1 MKLERVLFSI
11 VASATSFALKV
22 RSIFRDMVVSFMV
35 GEITSH
41 DYHLSSMTGTY
52 IRLTNSRIRW

>member
-11 VASATSFALKV
+11 LASATSFALKA
-22 RSIFRDMVVSFMV
+22 RSILRDMVVSFMV

-41 DYHLSSMTGTY
+41 DYRLSSTTGIFT
-52 IRLTNSRIRW
+52 RLTESRV